1 MAIAIFDLDG
11 TLIRG
16 QSQLYLIKYLYKRRL
31 IGVFDLMVIVGW
43 FFGYRLNLF
52 KNPRTIFN
60 YAFRIIKGKDEN
72 EIKILMDNFY
82 KDVLRDALRGD
93 VVNRLKQ
100 HNKNKDEICLLTNAI
115 KPIARAVAD
124 DLGIR
129 NVIATEIEVIGSKY
143 TGKIKGDIIYGKNK
157 AEALKKNFAAKEL
170 LNSFIYAD
178 HYSDIEML
186 KLAGHPVLVYPD
198 SKSLSLFK
206 NNFREKKPEII
217 N

>member
-16 QSQLYLIKYLYKRRL
+16 QSQLYIIKYLYKRRL
-31 IGVFDLMVIVGW
+31 ISVFDLIVITGW
-43 FFGYRLNLF
+43 FLGYWLS
-52 KNPRTIFN
+52 IFN
-60 YAFRIIKGKDEN
+60 DPRIIFSFAFRIIKGKDEN
-72 EIKILMDNFY
+72 EVKALVDGFY
-82 KDVLRDALRGD
+82 EKVLRDKFRGN
-93 VVNRLKQ
+93 VVNRLVN
-100 HNKNKDEICLLTNAI
+100 HKNNNDEIYLLTNAI

-129 NVIATEIEVIGSKY
+129 NVIATEMEVIGNKY
-143 TGKIKGDIIYGKNK
+143 TGKIKGDIIYGKQK
-157 AEALKKNFAAKEL
+157 VKALKKIFTAKEL
-170 LNSFIYAD
+170 LDSFIYAD

-186 KLAGHPVLVYPD
+186 KLADHPVLVYPD

-206 NNFREKKPEII
+206 NYFREKKPEII